1 MAKKSRRAR
10 SKVEYRR
17 KLAEA
22 TIKRQPQRFETASTS
37 SKSEVSS
44 PIQAATKYQY
54 MLIELRRIGIIAGS
68 MLFVLIV
75 LAFILG

>member
-10 SKVEYRR
+10 SKVKYRR
-17 KLAEA
+17 NLAEA
-22 TIKRQPQRFETASTS
+22 TIKRQPQRFEAVS
-37 SKSEVSS
+37 SESEVPS

-54 MLIELRRIGIIAGS
+54 VLIELRRIGIIAGS